1 MPKRRSS
8 KRNKKL
14 RALNSKNAIDQLESI
29 LQDKNSSPQ
38 LRDKTAKHL
47 VKISMKSRT
56 QLSKSTRML
65 ICKACESAL
74 LPFRDVRVRIRN
86 GMVISTCLKC
96 NTIHR
101 RGGGP
106 DSHKSQSKGHLEKR
120 NHLASMNRDD

>member
-1 MPKRRSS
+1 MPRRRSS
-8 KRNKKL
+8 KRNKKS
-14 RALNSKNAIDQLESI
+14 RVLNSKNAISQLESV
-29 LQDKNSSPQ
+29 LQDPVSSPH
-38 LRDKTAKHL
+38 LKDKTAKHL
-47 VKISMKSRT
+47 KKISMKSRT

-65 ICKACESAL
+65 ICKGCESAL

-106 DSHKSQSKGHLEKR
+106 DFHKSQSKGHLEK
-120 NHLASMNRDD
+120 